1 MYTISKNGQLCVWD
15 CSIDLDGLVPET
27 DKKTVEPQT
36 NCDVEDDIVSK
47 ENGIPL
53 KFLFLIMFVF
63 ISFIYFYYEFCS
75 LYHCQIL
82 V

>member
-15 CSIDLDGLVPET
+15 CSIDLDALVPET
-27 DKKTVEPQT
+27 EKKTVEPQT

-53 KFLFLIMFVF
+53 KFLF
-63 ISFIYFYYEFCS
+63 
-75 LYHCQIL
+75 
-82 V
+82 

>member
-15 CSIDLDGLVPET
+15 CSIDLDALVPET
-27 DKKTVEPQT
+27 EKKTVEPQT

-53 KFLFLIMFVF
+53 KFLFWVIFV
-63 ISFIYFYYEFCS
+63 
-75 LYHCQIL
+75 
-82 V
+82 